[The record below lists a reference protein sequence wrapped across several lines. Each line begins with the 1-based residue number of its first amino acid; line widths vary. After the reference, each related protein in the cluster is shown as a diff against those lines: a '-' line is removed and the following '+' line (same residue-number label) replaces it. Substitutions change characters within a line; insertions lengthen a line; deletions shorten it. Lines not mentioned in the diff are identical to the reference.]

1 LLRYAINDIR
11 LTRTAKMQ
19 AKRHF
24 RLGGR
29 E

>member
-1 LLRYAINDIR
+1 
-11 LTRTAKMQ
+11 MQ